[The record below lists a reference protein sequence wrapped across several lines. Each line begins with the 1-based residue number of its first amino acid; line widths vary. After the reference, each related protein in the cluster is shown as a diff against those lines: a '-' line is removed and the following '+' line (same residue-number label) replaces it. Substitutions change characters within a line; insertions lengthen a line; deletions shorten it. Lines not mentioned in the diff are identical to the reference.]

1 MNKKIFSIVILLA
14 LVTVSLFTLGACQ
27 TESEQ
32 PIKIIATTEHGIKLS
47 HRLYAVTINGVSYP
61 SVDLTATILPADA
74 PDKTV
79 TWSVEW
85 GDGAELAS
93 KAVTD
98 YVAITPDSS
107 NGLKATV
114 VCKKAF
120 RGNVIIV
127 KVKTKD
133 GGYIATCSVTFEGKP
148 QDIKVNNGSTAK
160 CNYLG
165 TNTYSVA
172 LENVFEDVGDDFY
185 NDITVKTIYWG
196 GTYYGGTYNTAS
208 KSWSNLQTRNIADLQ
223 NSSTYISATYA
234 NKVLTVSNT
243 KSLVESAYTS
253 FSGGSSGG
261 ILEGY
266 VKSDVNMYV
275 DVVLACADMEKT
287 VRVNFT
293 PITLSVNNG
302 SSGTCNLEGSAT
314 FNVAIGNKTGTL
326 NEDVKVKSISWGGTY
341 YGGDYNTREQS
352 WSALG
357 TYNIADLKQSATS
370 YISATYENGKLTVSN
385 PYTLVQS
392 GYQSFAGSSQGS
404 KYTAW
409 VKSNINMYAD
419 IVLAYGD
426 TTTTFRVNFTSKV
439 NSVSLNN
446 DSIIF

>member
-1 MNKKIFSIVILLA
+1 M
-14 LVTVSLFTLGACQ
+14 
-27 TESEQ
+27 
-32 PIKIIATTEHGIKLS
+32 
-47 HRLYAVTINGVSYP
+47 
-61 SVDLTATILPADA
+61 
-74 PDKTV
+74 
-79 TWSVEW
+79 
-85 GDGAELAS
+85 
-93 KAVTD
+93 
-98 YVAITPDSS
+98 
-107 NGLKATV
+107 
-114 VCKKAF
+114 
-120 RGNVIIV
+120 IIV

-148 QDIKVNNGSTAK
+148 QDIKVNNGSTSK

-446 DSIIF
+446 DTIIF